1 MIIQS
6 KYTKVFHSKD
16 ITRQKYDELYN
27 FAVFIQNQKNV
38 ASRHLNENLLH
49 YLDYNKFQFL
59 KEMRAKFK
67 GSVTSSFDGQIYKQV
82 FTCYENKFKNI
93 QRRLVF
99 ELSTLKGFEFYKR
112 DTKSHKKGDLK
123 RVLIEK
129 KQTKLSSC
137 LTYLVRYGNEGTIA
151 YIKSNIDKCD
161 ANKRKFYNN
170 IIRCCEEFGFERL
183 YALALSKRKRI
194 IDKYANNPIEFRSL
208 TFSGRC
214 RKKRIIDYN
223 YRFGSVINSFI
234 SLSGFS
240 RKSFD
245 IPVTFNKG
253 WHGNMKDYRK
263 NNPDYE
269 YTLTFDEKS
278 HQVNIHLCKDGERH
292 IPEPNGETIGID
304 VNCKHN
310 LFSLSDET
318 TYDYD
323 RKLVNDFCKLSLE
336 IDKLKDDKTYIIGK
350 RKQWKLNKLK
360 EKIIKNEQQTIATM
374 CKNEKAKGTGH
385 IVMENLNNGFG
396 KCYIKD
402 SGNEDINYNRKVK
415 FLGLSSLKQE
425 VEHIARK
432 YDIAVSTVQASYTSK
447 MCPICG
453 CVEDSNRPNQETFE
467 CVECG
472 HKDYADFNAA
482 KNIRNRVLV
491 TVLRDK
497 LLKQLDNGAFEPR
510 MLSRDKVKEVL
521 LSFRRSLS
529 KVGSECIGSS
539 NTTFEYV

>member
-1 MIIQS
+1 M
-6 KYTKVFHSKD
+6 
-16 ITRQKYDELYN
+16 
-27 FAVFIQNQKNV
+27 
-38 ASRHLNENLLH
+38 H
-49 YLDYNKFQFL
+49 YLDCTKFQFAN
-59 KEMRAKFK
+59 EIRTKFK
-67 GSVTSSFDGQIYKQV
+67 GYVPSSFYEQIYTQV
-82 FTCYENKFKNI
+82 FTCYQNKFKNI

-99 ELSTLKGFEFYKR
+99 DVYTVKGFELYKR
-112 DTKSHKKGDLK
+112 DTMKHKNGDLK
-123 RVLIEK
+123 RVIIEK

-137 LTYLVRYGNEGTIA
+137 LTYLARYGNENTIA

-161 ANKRKFYNN
+161 ANKSDFYNN
-170 IIRCCEEFGFERL
+170 ILRCCEKFGFERL
-183 YALALSKRKRI
+183 YKLALLKRKRI
-194 IDKYANNPIEFRSL
+194 INKYANNPIEFRSL

-223 YRFGSVINSFI
+223 HRFGSVINSFI
-234 SLSGFS
+234 SLSGIG

-245 IPVTFNKG
+245 IPVIFNKG

-263 NNPDYE
+263 NHPDYE
-269 YTLTFDEKS
+269 YTLMFNEKN
-278 HQVNIHLCKDGERH
+278 HQVNVNICKDGERY
-292 IPEPNGETIGID
+292 ISEPNGKTIGID

-336 IDKLKDDKTYIIGK
+336 IDRLKANKDYVIGK

-385 IVMENLNNGFG
+385 IVMENLNNEFG
-396 KCYIKD
+396 KCYAKD
-402 SGNEDINYNRKVK
+402 RDNEDINYNRKVS

-425 VEHIARK
+425 VEHISRK

-453 CVEDSNRPNQETFE
+453 CIEDGNRPNQETFE

-472 HKDYADFNAA
+472 HKDNADFNAA

-510 MLSRDKVKEVL
+510 MLRRDKVKEVL
-521 LSFRRSLS
+521 LSFRRILS
-529 KVGSECIGSS
+529 KVGSECIESS
-539 NTTFEYV
+539 NTTF